1 MKTYQVLIVDDDE
14 FERKVFN
21 RTLGYLNIQCEIHDA
36 WDVASTLQVLKQKD
50 IDCVFLDYN
59 LGSITAFDIIEQI
72 KTAGIQINIAIIT
85 ALKDQNIAVNLL
97 KAGAVDYINKADLN
111 PDKIEQ
117 IISAAATIKTYSKQ
131 KNDAELALK
140 NQLAK
145 IEAILESTQS
155 AIFAVDKNY
164 LITGFNSAFSKLY
177 QKYFATNTE
186 PQKGIDIQTVFS
198 DRLAKPNNSITR
210 ALSGEN
216 FTEEQEI
223 VFHDFDKHYFEMSY
237 NPIKNEHNE
246 IIGVAV
252 FAQDITD
259 KKRNE
264 EALLKA
270 KNEAL
275 QAAQA
280 KSDFLSNM
288 SHEIRTPM
296 NAIIGI
302 TDLLLDKLAI
312 PENREYLQSI
322 KYSADNLLHIIN
334 DILDLSKIEAGKVEL
349 EEEPFNL
356 EQKINELKRTF
367 QPKANEKKIE
377 LITIITKDVP
387 AYVKG
392 DQFRLNQI
400 LLNLISNAIKFTS
413 KGSITVRVE
422 LKKGSAENCTLLF
435 SVTDSGIGI
444 AEDKLNSIFDTF
456 TQAYTDTTR
465 KFGGTGLGLAISKNL
480 VQLQQGY
487 MGVHSKLG
495 AGSTFYFEIP
505 YKTVSPQEIKNIV
518 PQQNQ
523 MIDDALKKNNASLLS
538 GARILLVEDNSLNQ
552 FVAKQLL
559 KKWESEVAVAET
571 GVEALHMLAETEF
584 DIVLMD
590 LQMPEMNGFE
600 ATAQIRSGATTA
612 LNPKIPIIALTA
624 DAFEETRKR
633 VIEAGMND
641 FITKPFKQDDLYGKI
656 SRHINR

>member
-1 MKTYQVLIVDDDE
+1 MKTHQVLIVDDDE

-21 RTLGYLNIQCEIHDA
+21 RTLGYLNIKCEIHDA
-36 WDVASTLQVLKQKD
+36 YDVASTLQVLKQKD

-72 KTAGIQINIAIIT
+72 KAAGIQVNIAIIT

-97 KAGAVDYINKADLN
+97 KAGAIDYINKADLN

-131 KNDAELALK
+131 KNDAEIALK

-186 PQKGIDIQTVFS
+186 PQKGINIQTVFS

-237 NPIKNEHNE
+237 NPIKNEHSE

-377 LITIITKDVP
+377 LITMITKDVP

-422 LKKGSAENCTLLF
+422 LKKGSTENCTLLF

-523 MIDDALKKNNASLLS
+523 MIEDALKKNNASLLS

-600 ATAQIRSGATTA
+600 ATAQIRSGATKV

>member
-600 ATAQIRSGATTA
+600 ATAQIRSGATTV

>member
-131 KNDAELALK
+131 KNDAEIALK

-210 ALSGEN
+210 ALSGET

-377 LITIITKDVP
+377 LITTITKDVP

-600 ATAQIRSGATTA
+600 ATAQIRSGATTV

>member
-1 MKTYQVLIVDDDE
+1 MKTHQVLIVDDDE

-21 RTLGYLNIQCEIHDA
+21 RTLGYLNIKCEIHDA
-36 WDVASTLQVLKQKD
+36 WDVASTLQVLAQKD

-72 KTAGIQINIAIIT
+72 KAADIQVNIAIIT

-97 KAGAVDYINKADLN
+97 KAGAIDYINKADLN

-131 KNDAELALK
+131 KNDAEIALK

-186 PQKGIDIQTVFS
+186 PQKGINIQTVFS

-223 VFHDFDKHYFEMSY
+223 VFHNFDKHYFEMSY
-237 NPIKNEHNE
+237 NPIKNEHSE

-377 LITIITKDVP
+377 LITMITKDVP

-422 LKKGSAENCTLLF
+422 LKKGSTENCTLLF

-523 MIDDALKKNNASLLS
+523 MIEDALKKNNASLLS

-600 ATAQIRSGATTA
+600 ATAQIRSGATKV

>member
-1 MKTYQVLIVDDDE
+1 MKTHQVLIVDDDE

-21 RTLGYLNIQCEIHDA
+21 RTLGYLNIKCEIHDA
-36 WDVASTLQVLKQKD
+36 YDVASTLQVLKQKD

-72 KTAGIQINIAIIT
+72 KAAGIQVNIAIIT

-97 KAGAVDYINKADLN
+97 KAGAIDYINKADLN

-131 KNDAELALK
+131 KNDAEIALK

-186 PQKGIDIQTVFS
+186 PQKGINIQTVFS

-237 NPIKNEHNE
+237 NPIKNEHSE

-377 LITIITKDVP
+377 LITMITKDVP

-422 LKKGSAENCTLLF
+422 LKKGSTENCTLLF

-523 MIDDALKKNNASLLS
+523 MIEDALKKNNASLLS

-600 ATAQIRSGATTA
+600 ATAQIRSGATKV

-633 VIEAGMND
+633 VLEAGMND

>member
-1 MKTYQVLIVDDDE
+1 MKAYQVLIVDDDE

-21 RTLGYLNIQCEIHDA
+21 RTLGYLNITCEIYDA
-36 WDVASTLQVLKQKD
+36 WDIASTLKVLQEQD

-72 KTAGIQINIAIIT
+72 KANGIQVNIAIIT
-85 ALKDQNIAVNLL
+85 ALKDQDVAVNLL

-117 IISAAATIKTYSKQ
+117 IISAAATIRTYSKQ
-131 KNDAELALK
+131 KNEAELALK

-145 IEAILESTQS
+145 IEAILESTHS
-155 AIFAVDKNY
+155 AIFAVDTNY
-164 LITGFNSAFSKLY
+164 LLTGFNSAFSKLY
-177 QKYFATNTE
+177 KKYLDTNSE
-186 PQKGIDIQTVFS
+186 PQKGINIQNTFS
-198 DRLAKPNNSITR
+198 PKSANNSITR
-210 ALSGEN
+210 ALQGEN

-223 VFHDFDKHYFEMSY
+223 IFNNFDKHYFEMSY
-237 NPIKNEHNE
+237 NPIKNDRNE

-264 EALLKA
+264 DALLKA
-270 KNEAL
+270 KNDAL

-302 TDLLLDKLAI
+302 TDLLLDKLAL

-349 EEEPFNL
+349 EEEPFEL
-356 EQKINELKRTF
+356 AQKINELKRTF

-387 AYVKG
+387 EYVKG

-422 LKKGSAENCTLLF
+422 VKKMNPENCVLQF

-495 AGSTFYFEIP
+495 SGSTFYFEIP
-505 YKTVSPQEIKNIV
+505 YKTVSAQEIKNIV

-523 MIDDALKKNNASLLS
+523 ITEDPNKKNNDSLLS

-571 GVEALHMLAETEF
+571 GIEALHLLAETEF

-600 ATAQIRSGATTA
+600 ATAQIRSGNTKV

>member
-1 MKTYQVLIVDDDE
+1 MKTHQVLIVDDDE

-21 RTLGYLNIQCEIHDA
+21 RTLGYLNIKCEIHDA
-36 WDVASTLQVLKQKD
+36 YDVASTLQVLKQKD

-72 KTAGIQINIAIIT
+72 KAAGIQVNIAIIT

-97 KAGAVDYINKADLN
+97 KAGAIDYINKADLN

-131 KNDAELALK
+131 KNDAEIALK

-186 PQKGIDIQTVFS
+186 PQKGINIQTVFS

-237 NPIKNEHNE
+237 NPIKNEHSE

-377 LITIITKDVP
+377 LITMITKDVP

-422 LKKGSAENCTLLF
+422 LKKGSTENCTLLF

-523 MIDDALKKNNASLLS
+523 MIEDALKKNNASLLS

-600 ATAQIRSGATTA
+600 ATAQIRNGATKV

>member
-131 KNDAELALK
+131 KNDAEIALK

-377 LITIITKDVP
+377 LITTITNDVP
-387 AYVKG
+387 VYVKG

-600 ATAQIRSGATTA
+600 ATAQIRSGATTV

>member
-1 MKTYQVLIVDDDE
+1 MKTHQVLIVDDDE

-21 RTLGYLNIQCEIHDA
+21 RTLGYLNIKCEIHDA
-36 WDVASTLQVLKQKD
+36 YDVASTLQVLKQKD

-72 KTAGIQINIAIIT
+72 KAAGIQVNIAIIT

-97 KAGAVDYINKADLN
+97 KAGAIDYINKADLN

-131 KNDAELALK
+131 KNDAEIALK

-186 PQKGIDIQTVFS
+186 PQKGINIQTVFS

-377 LITIITKDVP
+377 LITMITKDVP

-422 LKKGSAENCTLLF
+422 LKKGSTENCTLLF

-523 MIDDALKKNNASLLS
+523 MIEDALKKNNASLLS

-600 ATAQIRSGATTA
+600 ATAQIRSGATKV

>member
-21 RTLGYLNIQCEIHDA
+21 RTLGYLNIKCEIHDA
-36 WDVASTLQVLKQKD
+36 YDVASTLQVLKQKD

-72 KTAGIQINIAIIT
+72 KAAGIQVNIAIIT

-210 ALSGEN
+210 SLSGEN
-216 FTEEQEI
+216 FIEEQEI

-456 TQAYTDTTR
+456 TQASTDTTR

-523 MIDDALKKNNASLLS
+523 MTEGTLKKNNASLLS

-600 ATAQIRSGATTA
+600 ATAQIRSGAA
-612 LNPKIPIIALTA
+612 KVLNPKIPIIALTA

>member
-72 KTAGIQINIAIIT
+72 KAAGIQVNIAIIT

-131 KNDAELALK
+131 KNDAEIALK

-600 ATAQIRSGATTA
+600 ATAQIRSGATTV

>member
-1 MKTYQVLIVDDDE
+1 MKTHQVLIVDDDE

-21 RTLGYLNIQCEIHDA
+21 RTLGYLNIKCEIHDA
-36 WDVASTLQVLKQKD
+36 YDVASTLQVLKQKD

-72 KTAGIQINIAIIT
+72 KAAGIQVNIAIIT

-97 KAGAVDYINKADLN
+97 KAGAIDYINKADLN

-131 KNDAELALK
+131 KNDAEIALK

-186 PQKGIDIQTVFS
+186 PQKGINIQTVFS

-237 NPIKNEHNE
+237 NPIKNEHSE

-377 LITIITKDVP
+377 LITMITKDVP

-422 LKKGSAENCTLLF
+422 LKKGSTENCTLLF

-523 MIDDALKKNNASLLS
+523 MIEDALKKNNASLLS

-600 ATAQIRSGATTA
+600 ATTQIRSGATKV

>member
-1 MKTYQVLIVDDDE
+1 MKTHQVLIVDDDE

-21 RTLGYLNIQCEIHDA
+21 RTLGYLNIKCEIHDA
-36 WDVASTLQVLKQKD
+36 YDVASTLQVLKQKD

-72 KTAGIQINIAIIT
+72 KAAGIQVNIAIIT

-97 KAGAVDYINKADLN
+97 KAGAIDYINKADLN

-131 KNDAELALK
+131 KNDAEIALK

-210 ALSGEN
+210 ALSGET

-377 LITIITKDVP
+377 LITMITKDVP

-422 LKKGSAENCTLLF
+422 LKKGSTENCTLLF

-480 VQLQQGY
+480 
-487 MGVHSKLG
+487 
-495 AGSTFYFEIP
+495 
-505 YKTVSPQEIKNIV
+505 
-518 PQQNQ
+518 
-523 MIDDALKKNNASLLS
+523 
-538 GARILLVEDNSLNQ
+538 
-552 FVAKQLL
+552 
-559 KKWESEVAVAET
+559 
-571 GVEALHMLAETEF
+571 
-584 DIVLMD
+584 
-590 LQMPEMNGFE
+590 
-600 ATAQIRSGATTA
+600 
-612 LNPKIPIIALTA
+612 
-624 DAFEETRKR
+624 
-633 VIEAGMND
+633 
-641 FITKPFKQDDLYGKI
+641 
-656 SRHINR
+656 